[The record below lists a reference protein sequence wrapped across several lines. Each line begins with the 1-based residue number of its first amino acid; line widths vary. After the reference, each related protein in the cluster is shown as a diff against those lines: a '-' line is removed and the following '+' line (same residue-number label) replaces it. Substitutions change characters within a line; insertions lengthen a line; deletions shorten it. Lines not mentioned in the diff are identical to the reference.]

1 MINATILGRL
11 GRDPELRTT
20 NSGTQV
26 LSLNLATNSGYGDNR
41 ITMWIRCSIFGAR
54 AERLSGMLTK
64 GSQVVVSGELT
75 QREYTTTAGEARTS
89 LELRVSELEFAGPK
103 SDAQESAPA
112 SAPARARKP
121 ARRQEPE
128 IHFEEH
134 DMKDLHGFSTRQL
147 TQFMENQ
154 SACNFAARAITM
166 GCALIGCRMAACC
179 GRPIPASDCW
189 TLDAA

>member
-20 NSGTQV
+20 SSGTQV
-26 LSLNLATNSGYGDNR
+26 LSLNLATNSGYGENR
-41 ITMWIRCSIFGAR
+41 VTLWVRCSMFGAR
-54 AERLSGMLTK
+54 AERLAPMLAK
-64 GSQVVVSGELT
+64 GSQVLVVGELT

-121 ARRQEPE
+121 ARRQEPVNDEPFQDDGE
-128 IHFEEH
+128 IPF
-134 DMKDLHGFSTRQL
+134 
-147 TQFMENQ
+147 
-154 SACNFAARAITM
+154 
-166 GCALIGCRMAACC
+166 
-179 GRPIPASDCW
+179 
-189 TLDAA
+189 